1 MAELSPPTADLTPS
15 GSQPRSTVLIPFVLF
30 CAVIADRAQLS
41 VATGGKGALPVLM
54 LLVVPAVAVL
64 VVATYGRERSLGFLA
79 HPIFLLCV
87 LPYLAL
93 TLILP
98 MLGIIFY
105 SYPERTLLST
115 SGTLTA
121 VAFLILGAALSTR
134 GSAAWTRWLVAAI
147 AVQFAYALGQAIY
160 QGKGPGWELFAP
172 FHAWDLS
179 LQGLN
184 GVLVQARSSGL
195 YFNPNELGLWAGIAL
210 VLAWSILEGRSRY
223 VAILLALLTLLLSQS
238 RGVSVAVL
246 AALVAGVGLA
256 MTERRISLASAAK
269 TMGVVAVILMIAG
282 GAALVFGIPDAAVQ
296 RFNSLI
302 AVVTQGAQADANL
315 AGRLDYWS
323 AVTNLNA
330 IYPWGTFGPPELI
343 LGTAVD
349 SSWFETFAQGSI
361 PYAAALG
368 LLLVST
374 LGVTDYP
381 YRHALRIM
389 AVLIAVAGITQTPFG
404 YPASAMFWVLLGAG
418 LQASATARARA
429 AWSARSATIVPPSG
443 PAAAMDRP
451 VTPMDRP
458 VAMDRP
464 V

>member
-1 MAELSPPTADLTPS
+1 MAEPSPSAVDPTPS
-15 GSQPRSTVLIPFVLF
+15 GSRSRSTVLIPFVLF

-64 VVATYGRERSLGFLA
+64 VVVTYGRERSLGFFA

-87 LPYLAL
+87 LPYLAF

-121 VAFLILGAALSTR
+121 GAFLILGAALSTR
-134 GSAAWTRWLVAAI
+134 GSGAWSRWLVAAI
-147 AVQFAYALGQAIY
+147 AVQFAYALGQAVY
-160 QGKGPGWELFAP
+160 LGKGPGWELFAP

-210 VLAWSILEGRSRY
+210 VLAWGLLEGRMRY

-238 RGVSVAVL
+238 RGVTVALL

-256 MTERRISLASAAK
+256 MAERRISLASAAK
-269 TMGVVAVILMIAG
+269 TMAVAAVIVMIAG
-282 GAALVFGIPDAAVQ
+282 AAALVFGIPEAAVQ

-330 IYPWGTFGPPELI
+330 TYPWGTFGPPELL

-349 SSWFETFAQGSI
+349 SSWFETFAQGSV
-361 PYAAALG
+361 PY
-368 LLLVST
+368 T
-374 LGVTDYP
+374 LAVTDYP

-389 AVLIAVAGITQTPFG
+389 AVLIAVAGITQTPLG
-404 YPASAMFWVLLGAG
+404 YPASALFWVLLGAG
-418 LQASATARARA
+418 LQASATSRARA
-429 AWSARSATIVPPSG
+429 AWSARTATIARPVG
-443 PAAAMDRP
+443 PVAAMERPATALDRPATALDRPVRAMDRP
-451 VTPMDRP
+451 VL
-458 VAMDRP
+458 
-464 V
+464 